1 MRSVIHVLTIVIV
14 VTHQHKVR
22 FITHITSYLPEQL
35 SIVSTTAN
43 ELHPCSSLKADW
55 VFSLTTWDMTPN
67 NFPPMAD
74 VFGGPFLDRKVF
86 FFHGI
91 LKKRANFNIQSC
103 SQHISPHFL
112 IVPMLCKKLP
122 SWQQLFLQLFLNIF
136 FLGLLTNFYW
146 FTYVI
151 I

>member
-67 NFPPMAD
+67 NFPPMAN

-86 FFHGI
+86 FFSMESLRNLQI
-91 LKKRANFNIQSC
+91 LIFSHVHNIF
-103 SQHISPHFL
+103 PFTFL
-112 IVPMLCKKLP
+112 FYIRCVKKLL
-122 SWQQLFLQLFLNIF
+122 SWHSCFCNF
-136 FLGLLTNFYW
+136 FSNCFFRFTKKIPTGLYLK
-146 FTYVI
+146 
-151 I
+151 